1 MRPCKTAELSKQ
13 HTTRKKNLFFLM
25 GVMVAL
31 LVMLAASN
39 DALSQQQRF
48 PMPEFDTEYTIP
60 DTSRPEPRSESME
73 LVDLSVLIAVLAFTT
88 WLALRKRSRNWIFWV
103 AVFSLLYFG
112 FYRNGCICSIGA
124 IQNLALSLFSDSY
137 AISLTVLAFF
147 IIPLLWVLFAGR
159 IFCASA
165 CPLGVIQDL
174 VIVKPIKLS
183 PWLQKSLGLFPFIY
197 LGFAILYAA
206 TGTDFIICRY
216 DPFVGIF
223 RLGAEFH
230 MIILGISFLLI
241 GMFVA
246 RPYCRFVCPYGA
258 LLNIGSRFSKYHLS
272 ITPSECIKC
281 KLCKDSCPFD
291 AIDYPTEEDTTRVT
305 KKDNRRFILVAL
317 MIPVIMFLG
326 GLTISGSYKLLS
338 KAHPDVHLSDLLVSQ
353 PELMQTPGN
362 LDIDTFMASG
372 KTLDILVAEAQVIQQ
387 KFKRGGWYLGGFI
400 GLVIGL
406 TLLNQMVFRKR
417 TIYETNRGDC
427 YSCGRCMDYCP
438 VGKPDHPYHKEG

>member
-1 MRPCKTAELSKQ
+1 MIIGNISRVTGIQLRLKES
-13 HTTRKKNLFFLM
+13 LFLILI
-25 GVMVAL
+25 VSVTVLL
-31 LVMLAASN
+31 LVVSGQEVTA
-39 DALSQQQRF
+39 QQQRF

-60 DTSRPEPRSESME
+60 DTTTPEPRSETME
-73 LVDLSVLIAVLAFTT
+73 YVDLSVLLAVLAFTT
-88 WLALRKRSRNWIFWV
+88 WLVLKKRSRNWIFWV
-103 AVFSLLYFG
+103 AVFSLIYFG
-112 FYRNGCICSIGA
+112 FYRNGCICSVGA
-124 IQNLALSLFSDSY
+124 VQNLALSLFTETY

-147 IIPLLWVLFAGR
+147 IFPLLLTLFAGR

-174 VIVKPIKLS
+174 VIVKPMKLS
-183 PWLQKSLGLFPFIY
+183 PWLQKTLGLFPFIY

-272 ITPSECIKC
+272 ITPSECINC

-291 AIDYPTEEDTTRVT
+291 AIDYPTEEKDIRVT
-305 KKDNRRFILVAL
+305 KEDNRRFIWIAMLL
-317 MIPVIMFLG
+317 PLLIFIG

-338 KAHPDVHLSDLLVSQ
+338 RAHPDVHLASLLTANPQ
-353 PELMQTPGN
+353 LMQETGN

-372 KTLDILVAEAQVIQQ
+372 KTIDMLVAEATVIQK
-387 KFKRGGWYLGGFI
+387 KFKTGGWYLGGFI

-417 TIYETNRGDC
+417 SIYEANKGDC

-438 VGKPDHPYHKEG
+438 VGKPDHPYHKGS